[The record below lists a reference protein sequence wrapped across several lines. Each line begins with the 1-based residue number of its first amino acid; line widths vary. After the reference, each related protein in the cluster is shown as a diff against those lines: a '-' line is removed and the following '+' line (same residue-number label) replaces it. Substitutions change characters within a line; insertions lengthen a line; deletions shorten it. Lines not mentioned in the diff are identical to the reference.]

1 SWLLLAVHHLA
12 VDGVSWRVLLEDLG
26 TAYAQRRQGQNVVL
40 PAKTTSFQTWARKL
54 EEYAR
59 GPELEKEAA
68 WWLAQAR
75 EETPALPMDAGGVR
89 TVSSAQGEVAALT
102 AAGGANTAASAQ
114 AALVSNTLASARS
127 VVVALDA
134 EATRTLLQEVPGT
147 YRASVN
153 EVLVSALARVLTKWT
168 GQPRVR
174 VEVEGHGREE
184 LFADVDVTRTVG
196 WFTSLYPV
204 VLEVAKEGTAGD
216 ALRAVRDALR
226 AVPGKGV
233 GYGLLRYQGPEAIAA
248 KLKQAPKALVA
259 FNYLGQFDALA
270 SGTGGFTLA
279 KESAGP
285 TQGEGGQ
292 RSHVLEVNGLV
303 VGGQL

>member
-26 TAYAQRRQGQNVVL
+26 TAYTQLRGGMPAVL

-75 EETPALPMDAGGVR
+75 EETPELPVDTAGV
-89 TVSSAQGEVAALT
+89 
-102 AAGGANTAASAQ
+102 NTAASAQ

-127 VVVALDA
+127 VVFALDA
-134 EATRTLLQEVPGT
+134 EATRTLLQEVPGA

-204 VLEVAKEGTAGD
+204 VLEVSKEGTAGD
-216 ALRAVRDALR
+216 ALRAVRDTLR

-248 KLKQAPKALVA
+248 KLKQAPKAPVA

-285 TQGEGGQ
+285 TQGEDGQ